1 MNVITSSCTFCLSSA
16 TKQYLCPLN
25 QTPAFSFY
33 FFFFSPFC
41 WLSRFFFK
49 CMFLKPIFCSFV
61 FIFLIFFMSWI
72 PFIWWSFCH
81 TNSVFVNI
89 VDQFLLLEIPVDSH
103 LVTSLPSV
111 SKNYLEKITCL
122 EESKWK
128 EGIPHNF
135 ILFLYL
141 LPWSFGVFTVLN
153 INYSNFFTV
162 IKLGQK
168 MHFNRLWISFDSE
181 PKDKIEANPK

>member
-1 MNVITSSCTFCLSSA
+1 
-16 TKQYLCPLN
+16 
-25 QTPAFSFY
+25 
-33 FFFFSPFC
+33 
-41 WLSRFFFK
+41 
-49 CMFLKPIFCSFV
+49 
-61 FIFLIFFMSWI
+61 MSWI

-81 TNSVFVNI
+81 SNSVFVNI
-89 VDQFLLLEIPVDSH
+89 VDQFLLLEISVDSH

-168 MHFNRLWISFDSE
+168 MHFNRLWISFDRE